1 MIELTWAGNKMT
13 KSCMVVIWLPIVGHM
28 VNSNQK
34 KELVFGL
41 QPGRERKKERGRER
55 EGSHVEDTSF
65 SVTFI
70 ILQQPL
76 EKRQPWGCVE
86 HTELMTTTGENK
98 KRRASNVQ
106 GETRAFFFFP
116 LNLFL
121 SPSPISH
128 LLCHTRLLSSL
139 NSLEWNYVYNTDLN
153 KKWVV

>member
-1 MIELTWAGNKMT
+1 MT

-28 VNSNQK
+28 ANSNQK
-34 KELVFGL
+34 KELVFRL
-41 QPGRERKKERGRER
+41 RPGRERKTERCRER

-86 HTELMTTTGENK
+86 HTELMTTTGGNK

-106 GETRAFFFFP
+106 GETRAFYFFFIFFFFKP
-116 LNLFL
+116 FPFPFAYT
-121 SPSPISH
+121 SPSVPYKASKSI
-128 LLCHTRLLSSL
+128 T
-139 NSLEWNYVYNTDLN
+139 
-153 KKWVV
+153 